1 MNFSVEKFKDLEGCL
16 ENLSFEE
23 SPSIEERNPS
33 IQVEKLSIEKLKKT
47 FLNKNLCKSTEEN
60 ILIVYDNIDTN
71 QIFGA
76 PEIERIEE

>member
-1 MNFSVEKFKDLEGCL
+1 MFGK
-16 ENLSFEE
+16 
-23 SPSIEERNPS
+23 
-33 IQVEKLSIEKLKKT
+33 
-47 FLNKNLCKSTEEN
+47 LNKNLCKSTEEN